1 VLIAPFLAALV
12 VGLSRLLGWQGVDY
26 AAQIYRVDSFRAHG
40 FALWDFQWYAGNW
53 TINYSV
59 LFPSLASTLGVA
71 TVTVLS
77 AAGAAL
83 AFDRL
88 AVGHFGRPGRV
99 ASLVFAVGTVVP
111 AAIGQ
116 LPFLTGEAFGLGACW
131 AVARRR
137 WGLAAALAL
146 ASALCSP
153 LTGAFVAMAVAA
165 WALSRWRAGQR
176 DRLLMS
182 AGMVMI
188 SAAAPVAATAV
199 LFPGTGAMPYPF
211 VDFVWEMAIAA
222 GLWLAAGRQEPVLR
236 MGLLLYA
243 AAAAVSIALPSPLGG
258 NIGRLEDAFAFPL
271 AVALLVP
278 RWTVLVPLATVPLVL
293 SQWGPAWGVLNGAA
307 AAQPSTH
314 ESYFAPLDA
323 ALRHYSAGAPAG
335 RVEVVP
341 TEYHWEAAYVAP
353 VMPLARG
360 WERQLD
366 VADNPVFYRPGALS
380 AGTYR
385 SWLLNDGVTFV
396 ALPDAPLD
404 AAGQAE
410 GRLVSSGR
418 VPGLH
423 LIWRSTHWEV
433 YSVAGSQ
440 GIVSGPAQLL
450 SAKDGQVVVEA
461 VRPGPV
467 LIRIRYNS
475 DWVLSDGT
483 GCIRRGAGSWIRV
496 DVYRAELLRLR
507 LSLLGGG
514 RQACAPPAGTV
525 SAPATTGRVPTSPG
539 PGPVPARA

>member
-1 VLIAPFLAALV
+1 VLIAPLLAALV

-26 AAQIYRVDSFRAHG
+26 AAQMYRVDSFRAHG

-59 LFPSLASTLGVA
+59 LFPPLASTLGVTA
-71 TVTVLS
+71 VTVFS

-88 AVGHFGRPGRV
+88 AVGHFGRPGRI
-99 ASLVFAVGTVVP
+99 ASIVFAVGTVVP

-116 LPFLTGEAFGLGACW
+116 LPFLTGTAFGLGACW
-131 AVARRR
+131 ALSRRR
-137 WGLAAALAL
+137 CGLASALAL

-153 LTGAFVAMAVAA
+153 LAGAFVAMAVAA
-165 WALSRWRAGQR
+165 WLLTRWRAGPRNRQ
-176 DRLLMS
+176 LLS
-182 AGMVMI
+182 AGIVMI

-211 VDFVWEMAIAA
+211 VDFVWEMVIAA

-236 MGLLLYA
+236 MGLALYA
-243 AAAAVSIALPSPLGG
+243 ATATVAVAVPSPVGG
-258 NIGRLEDAFAFPL
+258 NIGRLEDAFALPL
-271 AVALLVP
+271 AVALLLP
-278 RWTVLVPLATVPLVL
+278 RWTVLVPLVSVPLVL
-293 SQWGPAWGVLNGAA
+293 SQWGPAWGVMSGAA

-314 ESYFAPLDA
+314 EAYFAPLDA

-380 AGTYR
+380 ADTYR
-385 SWLLNDGVTFV
+385 SWLLDNGVTFV

-404 AAGQAE
+404 SAGQAE

-418 VPGLH
+418 VPGLR
-423 LIWRSTHWEV
+423 LIWRTAHWRL
-433 YSVAGSQ
+433 YSITGSP
-440 GIVSGPAQLL
+440 GIVTGPAQLL
-450 SAKDGQVVVEA
+450 SADDGQVVVDA

-467 LIRIRYNS
+467 LIRIRYSS
-475 DWVLSDGT
+475 DWVLSYGS
-483 GCIRRGAGSWIRV
+483 GCIRRGDGSWITV
-496 DVYRAELLRLR
+496 DVYRAELFKLR
-507 LSLLGGG
+507 LSLLGDGSD
-514 RQACAPPAGTV
+514 ACAAAVRPAP
-525 SAPATTGRVPTSPG
+525 APATTGRGATPPG
-539 PGPVPARA
+539 PGPAPARG